1 METGSFTEYRL
12 LLEKMKSDIE
22 ATIEQLND
30 EIDMLRDNEE
40 EFGDFD
46 DGPKLVSDEIDHI
59 ALLKQQRA
67 ELDEINHA
75 LAKIQNGTYG
85 ICEIS
90 GRAIRPARLRV
101 EPQARY
107 CMEEAEKMESEE

>member
-1 METGSFTEYRL
+1 METGSFTEYQQ
-12 LLEKMKSDIE
+12 LLEKMKSDILVN
-22 ATIEQLND
+22 IEQLSD
-30 EIDMLRDNEE
+30 EIDMLRDDDDD
-40 EFGDFD
+40 FRDFD
-46 DGPKLVSDEIDHI
+46 DAPTRLRDEIDHI

-90 GRAIRPARLRV
+90 GRKIRPARLQV

-107 CMEEAEKMESEE
+107 CMEEAEKLESEG